1 MDTIHTC
8 SKCKSFYKIK
18 ETEDENGFCANGK
31 VYCYGNKLDTEQI
44 FRASELGKVKKKG
57 YFMG

>member
-18 ETEDENGFCANGK
+18 ETEDGNEYLYELTRINGRKIG
-31 VYCYGNKLDTEQI
+31 
-44 FRASELGKVKKKG
+44 
-57 YFMG
+57 